1 MPVILSEEEENFQR
15 NFLSTF
21 WKQKQMIYLCVYM
34 YIPKYMIGQK
44 IIMGKGKIILTKE
57 KLQKRDFIKSDGKR
71 SRLTVLHKEKK
82 WDMNMN
88 KINVK

>member
-1 MPVILSEEEENFQR
+1 
-15 NFLSTF
+15 
-21 WKQKQMIYLCVYM
+21 M

-82 WDMNMN
+82 
-88 KINVK
+88 